1 MSAFSVA
8 SSDQISGV
16 QNFYPTRDTRTVAKR
31 REAVQATF
39 HAPRSG
45 KIHVTLAVMPAPLF
59 KRFAPPSAPVKKQPS
74 PAPVRNEVIEASS
87 PTAPTTHAV
96 TNSIH
101 APVEEA
107 IALDSPKPSK
117 KPKKRKREADV
128 ANDQDE
134 EVSKKHKNI
143 FSKFEKAAK
152 LAEAR
157 NQQGEDETTDEAKE
171 QEVLHDL
178 EPMPQPAPIPEP
190 VYEPTFST
198 LPPWLAQPTTV
209 EASKTVPFTEL
220 GVDPFFAKTLQKQG
234 FKDALA
240 VQTALLPMLHA
251 GFDQHLGDICVS
263 AKTGSGKTL
272 AYLLPIIEQLKDRTV
287 PVLSAIVVVPS
298 RQLVNQAL
306 QVAEELCAGTKI
318 KVGTAL
324 GNVAFATEQKQLIKL
339 RPQYDP
345 RRAREL
351 NEKASRQYQ
360 TGSTERGGL
369 YEDLKNMPLD
379 HVPQYDSSVD
389 ILICTPGRL
398 VEHIENTT
406 GFLLN
411 SVRWLVID
419 EADQLLNQNFQGW
432 ANVLMD
438 ALHGETPLDLMNAQ
452 ERIQRRERD
461 ANSIWSVALPAR
473 RQLTKVVL
481 SATME
486 RDVTKLGTLRLKRPK
501 LVVVQDEAAE
511 VQTLDHEDDVFELPS
526 TLEEFAV
533 HVGDG
538 SNKPL
543 HLLYV
548 LLNYVFPG
556 SQTASESLSESS
568 SSDSSSDSDSDSG
581 DASVSQQTG
590 RVLIFTKST
599 ESASRLSHLLSV
611 LMPNFK
617 NYIKTMTRALTA
629 DASRK
634 LLKSF
639 SSGATKIL
647 IASDAASRGLD
658 IPDISHVINY
668 DLPTSITSYVHR
680 VGRTARA
687 GKAGEAW
694 TLFTK
699 TEAAWFL
706 KQVAKGD
713 RIKRGSKK
721 VKRMEWKESTVT
733 AGGRKKAY
741 RTALKQLENAVTG
754 STGAE

>member
-1 MSAFSVA
+1 
-8 SSDQISGV
+8 
-16 QNFYPTRDTRTVAKR
+16 
-31 REAVQATF
+31 
-39 HAPRSG
+39 
-45 KIHVTLAVMPAPLF
+45 MPAPLF
-59 KRFAPPSAPVKKQPS
+59 KRFVPPPAPVKKQPS
-74 PAPVRNEVIEASS
+74 PAPIQ
-87 PTAPTTHAV
+87 THAV
-96 TNSIH
+96 ARPIH
-101 APVEEA
+101 APEEEVA
-107 IALDSPKPSK
+107 AVDSPKPSK

-143 FSKFEKAAK
+143 LSKFEKAAK
-152 LAEAR
+152 LAEAK
-157 NQQGEDETTDEAKE
+157 NQQGEDETIEEAKE

-198 LPPWLAQPTTV
+198 LPTWLAQPTTI
-209 EASKTVPFTEL
+209 EASKTVPFSEL

-240 VQTALLPMLHA
+240 VQTALVPMLHT
-251 GFDQHLGDICVS
+251 GFEQHLGDICVS

-306 QVAEELCAGTKI
+306 QVAEELCSGTKI

-351 NEKASRQYQ
+351 NEKALRQYQ
-360 TGSTERGGL
+360 TGSMERRGL
-369 YEDLKNMPLD
+369 YEDLKGMPMH

-411 SVRWLVID
+411 AVRWLVID

-438 ALHGETPLDLMNAQ
+438 ALHGETPVDLMNAQ
-452 ERIQRRERD
+452 ERIQKRERD
-461 ANSIWSVALPAR
+461 ANSIWSIVLPAR

-486 RDVTKLGTLRLKRPK
+486 KDVTKLGTLRLKRPK
-501 LVVVQDEAAE
+501 LVVVQDETAE
-511 VQTLDHEDDVFELPS
+511 VQPLDYEDDVFELPS

-543 HLLYV
+543 HLLYI

-556 SQTASESLSESS
+556 SQTASVSS
-568 SSDSSSDSDSDSG
+568 SDSSASDSSSDSDSDSG
-581 DASVSQQTG
+581 DTSVSQQTG

-599 ESASRLSHLLSV
+599 ESASRLSHLLNM

-617 NYIKTMTRALTA
+617 NHIKTMTRALTA

-639 SSGATKIL
+639 SSGAIKIL

-687 GKAGEAW
+687 GKPGEAW

-721 VKRMEWKESTVT
+721 VKRMEWNESTVT
-733 AGGRKKAY
+733 AEGRKKAY
-741 RTALKQLENAVTG
+741 RTALKQLETAVTG
-754 STGAE
+754 STETQ

>member
-1 MSAFSVA
+1 
-8 SSDQISGV
+8 
-16 QNFYPTRDTRTVAKR
+16 
-31 REAVQATF
+31 
-39 HAPRSG
+39 
-45 KIHVTLAVMPAPLF
+45 MPAPLF
-59 KRFAPPSAPVKKQPS
+59 KRFAPPAPVVRKQPS
-74 PAPVRNEVIEASS
+74 PAPARDEVAKPPSPTHAATEVVADSS
-87 PTAPTTHAV
+87 P
-96 TNSIH
+96 
-101 APVEEA
+101 APVQDHAAVEV
-107 IALDSPKPSK
+107 PKTIK
-117 KPKKRKREADV
+117 KPKKRKRDAEA
-128 ANDQDE
+128 ANDQDD
-134 EVSKKHKNI
+134 EVSKKHRNI
-143 FSKFEKAAK
+143 LSKFEKASK
-152 LAEAR
+152 LAEAIGQR
-157 NQQGEDETTDEAKE
+157 RGEQASDAVQE
-171 QEVLHDL
+171 QEELHDL
-178 EPMPQPAPIPEP
+178 EPMPQPAPVPEP

-198 LPPWLAQPTTV
+198 LPAWLAQPTTV
-209 EASKTVPFTEL
+209 EASTTTPFAEL
-220 GVDPFFAKTLQKQG
+220 GVDPSYVKRLEKQG
-234 FKDALA
+234 FRDALA
-240 VQTALLPMLHA
+240 VQTALLPMLHP

-272 AYLLPIIEQLKDRTV
+272 AYLLPIIEALKHRAV

-324 GNVAFATEQKQLIKL
+324 GNVAFATEQKQLIKM

-345 RRAREL
+345 KRAQEL
-351 NEKASRQYQ
+351 QEKASRQHQ
-360 TGSTERGGL
+360 TGFMEKGGL
-369 YEDLKNMPLD
+369 YDDLRAMPLD
-379 HVPQYDSSVD
+379 HVPQYDSGVD

-398 VEHIENTT
+398 VEHIEHTT

-432 ANVLMD
+432 ATVLMD
-438 ALHGETPLDLMNAQ
+438 ALHGETPVEFMNAQ
-452 ERIQRRERD
+452 ERIRKREGD
-461 ANSIWSVALPAR
+461 AKTIWSMALPAR

-486 RDVTKLGTLRLKRPK
+486 KDLTKLGTLKLKRPK
-501 LVVVQDEAAE
+501 LIVVQDETSE
-511 VQTLDHEDDVFELPS
+511 PQTLDNEDDVFELPS
-526 TLEEFAV
+526 TLHEFAV

-538 SNKPL
+538 TNKPL
-543 HLLYV
+543 HLLFV

-556 SQTASESLSESS
+556 VQAASDFSLDSS
-568 SSDSSSDSDSDSG
+568 TSDSSSDSDSDSG
-581 DASVSQQTG
+581 EDEQACVAQQSG

-599 ESASRLSHLLSV
+599 ESASRLSHLLGA
-611 LMPNFK
+611 LMPAFK
-617 NYIKTMTRALTA
+617 NYMKTMTRALTA

-639 SSGATKIL
+639 SSGAIKIL

-658 IPDISHVINY
+658 IPDITHVINY

-706 KQVAKGD
+706 KQVAKGES
-713 RIKRGSKK
+713 IKRGTKK

-733 AGGRKKAY
+733 ADGRKKAY
-741 RTALKQLENAVTG
+741 RTALKQLESAVTG
-754 STGAE
+754 NAEAE

>member
-1 MSAFSVA
+1 MFQRRYVPPAVVA
-8 SSDQISGV
+8 
-16 QNFYPTRDTRTVAKR
+16 
-31 REAVQATF
+31 
-39 HAPRSG
+39 
-45 KIHVTLAVMPAPLF
+45 
-59 KRFAPPSAPVKKQPS
+59 KKQPS
-74 PAPVRNEVIEASS
+74 PPAPVVAKASS
-87 PTAPTTHAV
+87 PVIA
-96 TNSIH
+96 TNEEVAASSPE
-101 APVEEA
+101 PVETSPVLEA
-107 IALDSPKPSK
+107 KKTIK
-117 KPKKRKREADV
+117 KPKKRKREAE
-128 ANDQDE
+128 AAKEEEDE
-134 EVSKKHKNI
+134 ISKKHKNV

-152 LAEAR
+152 LAEAKSQ
-157 NQQGEDETTDEAKE
+157 NAEEEPAKE
-171 QEVLHDL
+171 SQEEGELHDL

-198 LPPWLAQPTTV
+198 LPTWLAQPTTV
-209 EASKTVPFTEL
+209 EASKTVPFAEL
-220 GVDPFFAKTLQKQG
+220 GVDSQYVKKLEKQG

-240 VQTALLPMLHA
+240 VQTALLPLLHP

-272 AYLLPIIEQLKDRTV
+272 AYLLPIIEALKDRTV

-306 QVAEELCAGTKI
+306 QVAEDLCAGTKI

-324 GNVAFATEQKQLIKL
+324 GNVAFATEQKQLVKM

-345 RRAREL
+345 RRAQEL
-351 NEKASRQYQ
+351 QEKASRQYQ
-360 TGSTERGGL
+360 TGFMERGGL
-369 YEDLKNMPLD
+369 YDDLRAMPLD
-379 HVPQYDSSVD
+379 HVPQYDSGVD

-398 VEHIENTT
+398 VEHIEHTT

-432 ANVLMD
+432 ATVLMD
-438 ALHGETPLDLMNAQ
+438 ALHGETPVDFMNAQ
-452 ERIQRRERD
+452 ERIRKRERD
-461 ANSIWSVALPAR
+461 ANSIWSMALPAR

-486 RDVTKLGTLRLKRPK
+486 KDLTKLGTLKLKRPK
-501 LVVVQDEAAE
+501 LVVVQDETTE
-511 VQTLDHEDDVFELPS
+511 LQPLETEENVFELPS

-548 LLNYVFPG
+548 LLNYVYPG
-556 SQTASESLSESS
+556 TLKLSKPCSDSS
-568 SSDSSSDSDSDSG
+568 DSSDSDSSSDSESESDSESR
-581 DASVSQQTG
+581 ATISQQTG

-599 ESASRLSHLLSV
+599 ESASRLSHLLSA
-611 LMPNFK
+611 LMPLFATH
-617 NYIKTMTRALTA
+617 IKTMTRALTA

-658 IPDISHVINY
+658 IPDITHVINY

-687 GKAGEAW
+687 GKPGEAW
-694 TLFTK
+694 TMFTK

-713 RIKRGSKK
+713 GIKRGGKK
-721 VKRMEWKESTVT
+721 VKRMEWKESAVT
-733 AGGRKKAY
+733 ADGKKKAY
-741 RTALKQLENAVTG
+741 RAALKKLESAVTG
-754 STGAE
+754 NADAE

>member
-1 MSAFSVA
+1 
-8 SSDQISGV
+8 
-16 QNFYPTRDTRTVAKR
+16 
-31 REAVQATF
+31 
-39 HAPRSG
+39 
-45 KIHVTLAVMPAPLF
+45 MPAPLF
-59 KRFAPPSAPVKKQPS
+59 KRFVPPPLPVKKQPS
-74 PAPVRNEVIEASS
+74 PAPIRNKIPKTSS
-87 PTAPTTHAV
+87 PASTTTHAI
-96 TNSIH
+96 TKPIH
-101 APVEEA
+101 AAVEEVA
-107 IALDSPKPSK
+107 AVDSPNPSR

-128 ANDQDE
+128 ATDQDQD
-134 EVSKKHKNI
+134 VSKHKNI
-143 FSKFEKAAK
+143 LSKFQKAAK
-152 LAEAR
+152 LAEAK
-157 NQQGEDETTDEAKE
+157 NQRGEDEATEETKE

-198 LPPWLAQPTTV
+198 LPTWLAQPTTV
-209 EASKTVPFTEL
+209 EASKTVPFSEL

-234 FKDALA
+234 FKHALA
-240 VQTALLPMLHA
+240 VQTALLPMLRA
-251 GFDQHLGDICVS
+251 GFEQHLGDICVS

-360 TGSTERGGL
+360 TGSTKKGGL
-369 YEDLKNMPLD
+369 YEDLKSMPLD
-379 HVPQYDSSVD
+379 HVPQYDSNVD

-411 SVRWLVID
+411 AVRWLVID

-438 ALHGETPLDLMNAQ
+438 ALHGETPVDLMNAQ
-452 ERIQRRERD
+452 ERIQRREHD

-481 SATME
+481 SATIE
-486 RDVTKLGTLRLKRPK
+486 KDVTKLSTLRLKRPE
-501 LVVVQDEAAE
+501 LVIVQDDTTE
-511 VQTLDHEDDVFELPS
+511 VQPLDYEDDVFELPS

-556 SQTASESLSESS
+556 SQTASVSS
-568 SSDSSSDSDSDSG
+568 SDSSASDSSSDSDSDSG
-581 DASVSQQTG
+581 NTSVSQQTG
-590 RVLIFTKST
+590 RVLIFAKST

-617 NYIKTMTRALTA
+617 NHIKTMTRALTA

-639 SSGATKIL
+639 SSGAIKIL

-687 GKAGEAW
+687 DKPGEAW

-713 RIKRGSKK
+713 KIKRGSKK
-721 VKRMEWKESTVT
+721 VKRMEWKESAVT
-733 AGGRKKAY
+733 AEGRKKAY
-741 RTALKQLENAVTG
+741 RTALKQLETAVMG
-754 STGAE
+754 SAET

>member
-1 MSAFSVA
+1 
-8 SSDQISGV
+8 
-16 QNFYPTRDTRTVAKR
+16 
-31 REAVQATF
+31 
-39 HAPRSG
+39 
-45 KIHVTLAVMPAPLF
+45 MPAPLF
-59 KRFAPPSAPVKKQPS
+59 KRFAPP
-74 PAPVRNEVIEASS
+74 PAPVQEQSAPATVHTGKEAIKPSS
-87 PTAPTTHAV
+87 PTSATTHAA

-101 APVEEA
+101 TPVEEA
-107 IALDSPKPSK
+107 AVFDSPKPSK

-128 ANDQDE
+128 ASHYDE

-143 FSKFEKAAK
+143 LSKFEKAAK
-152 LAEAR
+152 LAETK
-157 NQQGEDETTDEAKE
+157 NHQSEDEVSDEAKE

-198 LPPWLAQPTTV
+198 LPTWLAQPTTI
-209 EASKTVPFTEL
+209 EASKTVPFAEL
-220 GVDPFFAKTLQKQG
+220 GVDPFFGKTLQKQG

-272 AYLLPIIEQLKDRTV
+272 AYLLPMIEQLKDRTV

-369 YEDLKNMPLD
+369 YEDLKMMPLD
-379 HVPQYDSSVD
+379 HIPQYDSSVD

-411 SVRWLVID
+411 AVRWLVID

-438 ALHGETPLDLMNAQ
+438 ALHGETPVDLMNAQ

-461 ANSIWSVALPAR
+461 VNSIWSVALPAR

-501 LVVVQDEAAE
+501 LVVVQDESAD
-511 VQTLDHEDDVFELPS
+511 VQPVDYEDDVFELPS

-556 SQTASESLSESS
+556 SEAASGSLSASS
-568 SSDSSSDSDSDSG
+568 ASDSSSDSESESEST
-581 DASVSQQTG
+581 SVSQQTG

-611 LMPNFK
+611 LMPKFK
-617 NYIKTMTRALTA
+617 NHIKTMTRALTA

-639 SSGATKIL
+639 SSGAIKIL

-658 IPDISHVINY
+658 IPDISHVVNY

-713 RIKRGSKK
+713 KIKRASKK
-721 VKRMEWKESTVT
+721 VKRVEWKESTVT
-733 AGGRKKAY
+733 AEGRKKAY
-741 RTALKQLENAVTG
+741 RTALRQLENAVTG
-754 STGAE
+754 SSEAQ